1 LNDWKHKLASL
12 SPEQRA
18 ALEQKIKQK
27 KSVQEA
33 GSPSPHSARD
43 MKFSLIFFSGDGSS
57 DQPDKYRLLLESA
70 AFADRNGFAAVWTPE
85 RHFQAIGGLY
95 PNPSV
100 LSAAIAA
107 TTSNIQLRAGS
118 VVLPLHHPIRVAEDW
133 AVVDNLSGGRV
144 AISVATGWHP
154 ADFVLHPEHYEQ
166 RKEIMFRN
174 LDQIRRLWRGE
185 AVTYEDIAGEP
196 IEVRTLPR
204 PIQPEL
210 PVFLTASG
218 NPATWEKAGELG
230 FHILCSLANHPAEA
244 LKERIHLYREARARA
259 GHAPADGI
267 VSVMLHTYVG
277 ENDQAVKELVR
288 EPLKDYL
295 NTFLGQY
302 DTPMNPYQD
311 EKVMSIL
318 SNDRESLI
326 NFAFEKY
333 FQMSSLMGSK
343 GKCRKMVERLHEQGV
358 NEVACLLDY
367 GLETDTILHGLQAL
381 AELKDEYAPMEVE
394 HSV

>member
-1 LNDWKHKLASL
+1 MNEWKHKLAGL

-18 ALEQKIKQK
+18 VLEQKIRQK
-27 KSVQEA
+27 KSEQA
-33 GSPSPHSARD
+33 ARSQASDSARG

-70 AFADRNGFAAVWTPE
+70 AFADKHGFAAVWTPE

-107 TTSNIQLRAGS
+107 ITRNIQLRAGS

-154 ADFVLHPEHYEQ
+154 ADFVLQPEQYDS

-174 LDQIRRLWRGE
+174 LDQIRKLWRGE
-185 AVTYEDIAGEP
+185 AVTYRDIAGEP

-210 PVFLTASG
+210 PIFLTASG

-230 FHILCSLANHPAEA
+230 FNILCSLANHPAEA
-244 LKERIHLYREARARA
+244 LKERIQLYRGARERA
-259 GHAPADGI
+259 GHDPEDGI

-277 ENDQAVKELVR
+277 ENDQAVKSRVR

-311 EKVMSIL
+311 EQVMNIL

-326 NFAFEKY
+326 HFAFEKY

-343 GKCRKMVERLHEQGV
+343 EKCRAMVERLHLQGV
-358 NEVACLLDY
+358 NEIACLLDY
-367 GLETDTILHGLQAL
+367 GLDTDTILDGLHAL
-381 AELKDEYAPMEVE
+381 AELKNEYEPVE
-394 HSV
+394 AQHSV